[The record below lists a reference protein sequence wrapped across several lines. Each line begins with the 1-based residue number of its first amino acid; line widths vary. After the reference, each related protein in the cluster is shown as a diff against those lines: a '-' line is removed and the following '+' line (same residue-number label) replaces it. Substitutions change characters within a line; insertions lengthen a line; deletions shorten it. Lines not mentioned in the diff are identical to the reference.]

1 MSSPRNDTI
10 PNQDSNR
17 IIIQQYQILPTLLSK
32 FPTINKPFIDNTYF
46 SNKTEYEH
54 NYSTD
59 NSRTENK
66 DSVNTINVDKYED
79 KDDKYKEDNSEDSKS
94 NESVI
99 NKT

>member
-46 SNKTEYEH
+46 SNPA
-54 NYSTD
+54 
-59 NSRTENK
+59 
-66 DSVNTINVDKYED
+66 ED
-79 KDDKYKEDNSEDSKS
+79 
-94 NESVI
+94 
-99 NKT
+99 